1 MIRALLPHPL
11 LAVGL
16 FASWLLLSEPISAGD
31 IVVGLLAALT
41 IPHVMRLLEPDRSG
55 VRSPGA
61 ILQLARSV
69 AVDVLRSN
77 YAVAMIILGRRR
89 RERVSGFIYIPLDLR
104 NRYGLAVLAIILTS
118 TPGTLWV
125 QYDRH
130 TGRLLL
136 HVLDLVEEQEWIDLI
151 KGRYE
156 RLLLE
161 IFP

>member
-1 MIRALLPHPL
+1 M
-11 LAVGL
+11 
-16 FASWLLLSEPISAGD
+16 
-31 IVVGLLAALT
+31 AA
-41 IPHVMRLLEPDRSG
+41 
-55 VRSPGA
+55 
-61 ILQLARSV
+61 
-69 AVDVLRSN
+69 
-77 YAVAMIILGRRR
+77 IILGRRR
-89 RERVSGFIYIPLDLR
+89 ADRVSGFIHVPLDLR

-125 QYDRH
+125 QYDRLS
-130 TGRLLL
+130 GRLLL

>member
-11 LAVGL
+11 LALGL
-16 FASWLLLSEPISAGD
+16 FASWLVLSGPISAGD
-31 IVVGLLAALT
+31 VAVALIAALA
-41 IPHVMRLLEPDRSG
+41 IPQVMRRLEPDRSDI
-55 VRSPGA
+55 RSPSGY
-61 ILQLARSV
+61 V
-69 AVDVLRSN
+69 AVDVIRSN
-77 YAVAMIILGRRR
+77 YAVATIIMGRRKR
-89 RERVSGFIYIPLDLR
+89 QRVSGFIHVPLDLR

-125 QYDRH
+125 QYDRP

-136 HVLDLVEEQEWIDLI
+136 HVLDLTEEQEWIDLI

>member
-11 LAVGL
+11 LALGL
-16 FASWLLLSEPISAGD
+16 FASWLALSGPISAGD
-31 IVVGLLAALT
+31 VVVALIAALA
-41 IPHVMRLLEPDRSG
+41 IPQVMRRLEPDRSG

-61 ILQLARSV
+61 ILRLTGHV
-69 AVDVLRSN
+69 AVDVVRSN
-77 YAVAMIILGRRR
+77 YAVATIILGRRKR
-89 RERVSGFIYIPLDLR
+89 QRVSGFIHVPLDLR

-125 QYDRH
+125 QYDRPS
-130 TGRLLL
+130 GRLLL
-136 HVLDLVEEQEWIDLI
+136 HVLDLTEEQEWIDLI